1 MGVQETLGSRSKREM
16 LRVGSPLR
24 FVFWNGINT
33 LLGYCVYALLL
44 LALPYLIAYSAA
56 YVFGI
61 VLSFLVNSKLVF
73 NRSLTWGNAAKYPL
87 VYIVQYLLG
96 VVSMYLLV
104 QRIGLN
110 KLIAPAVVVLIT
122 IPVTYFLTKAI
133 LHGKREHP

>member
-44 LALPYLIAYSAA
+44 LALPYLIAYSVA